1 MTAEQMMKNIHSN
14 LIVMIITLWPVQYQQ
29 YGRIKQMSL
38 EDNCWKCGIV
48 KEVGNYSVS
57 YPNISDGAWAC
68 KKCND
73 SIINEQRKL
82 EDELNNG

>member
-1 MTAEQMMKNIHSN
+1 
-14 LIVMIITLWPVQYQQ
+14 
-29 YGRIKQMSL
+29 MSL

-82 EDELNNG
+82 EDQLSNG